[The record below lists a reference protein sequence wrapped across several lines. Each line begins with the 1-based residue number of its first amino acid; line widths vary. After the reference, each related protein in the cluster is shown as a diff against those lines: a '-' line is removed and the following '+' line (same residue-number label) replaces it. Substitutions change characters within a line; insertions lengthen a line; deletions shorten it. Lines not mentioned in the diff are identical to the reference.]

1 MIKQDP
7 SVNKSCSTGMMYK
20 TSLLQYTYI
29 MEKSEFKKKKGSEI
43 CPRIWPGG
51 RPPVDCRSTGKL
63 TGGRVPVDCRSAGQ
77 EP

>member
-29 MEKSEFKKKKGSEI
+29 MEKSEFKRKRGLKSV
-43 CPRIWPGG
+43 PGFG
-51 RPPVDCRSTGKL
+51 LAVDLRSTA
-63 TGGRVPVDCRSAGQ
+63 GRLGN
-77 EP
+77 